1 MCASRTSLM
10 EWIKY
15 RYPFARFYRTASTS
29 FYSIRRVR
37 FSFLFWSGLRKNIFI
52 RTESSNSGVHRRLD
66 LKIVI
71 RFREV
76 GADNSEGK
84 SCRGRN
90 LINFHSKGNNTNTFE
105 QLDFSKSLVFFLN
118 IHDALCSCEL
128 PRVVSKL
135 INIPTGDLIKQ
146 VRQPWRN
153 RNLANCTE
161 FHTGLELDGLVRW
174 LCFRCSMTTR
184 SSLPYPLLCIS

>member
-15 RYPFARFYRTASTS
+15 RYPFARFYRTFYVVLLYPTS
-29 FYSIRRVR
+29 SIFFPFLIWITQKHFYSNR
-37 FSFLFWSGLRKNIFI
+37 
-52 RTESSNSGVHRRLD
+52 ESWNSGVHRRLD

-174 LCFRCSMTTR
+174 VCFRCSMTTR